1 MESVRKRGAKIH
13 SGEREIIRREIECC
27 DKECFEK
34 VLSVP
39 LDKATER
46 AAHYC
51 KVSTATVKRIRKAGK
66 ITPDERLNTPG
77 KNQKK
82 ADHHRAQVE
91 NFDRRVIV
99 DVIRNFYV
107 NKKNCADL

>member
-1 MESVRKRGAKIH
+1 M
-13 SGEREIIRREIECC
+13 
-27 DKECFEK
+27 
-34 VLSVP
+34 P

-82 ADHHRAQVE
+82 ADHHRAH
-91 NFDRRVIV
+91 NFDGRVIV
-99 DVIRNFYV
+99 DVIRDFYV
-107 NKKNCADL
+107 NKKIVPTCKNCYLC